1 MAVVPEGGDCEKEDQ
16 LVSSAL
22 QTRDATDLK
31 KREEG
36 LEQPYIQMMPPNS
49 MSK

>member
-1 MAVVPEGGDCEKEDQ
+1 MAVAPEGRDCEEEDQ

-22 QTRDATDLK
+22 QTRDAKDLK

-36 LEQPYIQMMPPNS
+36 LEQHYVQMMPPNF